1 MVGIAGFEPATSCPP
16 DKCANPAALYPV
28 DLGGVGEIR
37 THGTIARTTPF
48 QGVTIG
54 HSVTTPVFGATTYF
68 LCRLLLS
75 EGSSCMWP
83 HKNGAAATVLSSLL
97 RCTK

>member
-1 MVGIAGFEPATSCPP
+1 M
-16 DKCANPAALYPV
+16 
-28 DLGGVGEIR
+28 LGGVGEIR

-54 HSVTTPVFGATTYF
+54 LSVTTPVFGATTIF

-83 HKNGAAATVLSSLL
+83 HKNGAAVTFIRHYYGAPNSGITRRHKLKSEKLHY
-97 RCTK
+97 